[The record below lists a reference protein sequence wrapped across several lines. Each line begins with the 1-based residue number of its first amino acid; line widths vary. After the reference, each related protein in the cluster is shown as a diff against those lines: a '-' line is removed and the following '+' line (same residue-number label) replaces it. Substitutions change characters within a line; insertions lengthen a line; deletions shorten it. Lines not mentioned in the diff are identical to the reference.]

1 MDLYEGDSNN
11 GGDYGD
17 SHDGGGYGNGDSGH
31 GYGDAN
37 DGNNLGGYG
46 GGSTIL
52 LYGAEHRFGASIPT
66 HDFLAQPLHLSRD
79 GGRTSYNS
87 SGFGEGSSSSQ
98 NPPGVDGPHAIGAG
112 FQAPMAPPFGGS
124 GHGGVFVPPIQPQ
137 ARAASQG
144 RGRGRGR
151 GARCRLTE
159 DFNDRASWTNENTKL
174 FCELYCKQIDNGN
187 CIRGRMSKAGWKEIR
202 KGFYATTDLVHDNE
216 QFGFRYR
223 GLKNMWT
230 FILRLRTDT
239 GLGRRPDGTMVA
251 SDKWWD
257 DNTKDH
263 PEFRKLKNGMPDYLE
278 EMDRIFM
285 GPATQPANPIVDVE
299 DSEDDEESDDDDFD
313 PLSPISVGTK
323 RSHNMRSTPS
333 TQSRATSPSKK
344 LKSPAVRA
352 VVNELKEDVRLQPV
366 DTKDE
371 DSDKEFGRVMM
382 EYFMDDYA
390 STAFLYGTLHLA
402 KHIDKYYNQSEYRD
416 VSTTMSALEWVEK
429 KHADRK
435 RCYNMFRMTS
445 DMFYSLHD
453 LLVDKFELK
462 SSMKS
467 KSIEALGLFLWM
479 AGAPQSV
486 RQVEDRFERSLATV
500 HNMFHK
506 VLASLLKL
514 AADIIKPR
522 DPQFATLHSRL
533 RYLRFYP
540 YFNDCIGAID
550 GTHIPMQVSK
560 DHLVQHICRHHITTQ
575 NVMACC
581 DFDMIFTFVLA
592 GWPGFVHDMRV
603 FNDAMSTYNHVFP
616 HPPPGVYR
624 CREVLSSGLGLCKPD
639 WVLGAVQGHEV
650 P

>member
-1 MDLYEGDSNN
+1 MDSYEGDSNN
-11 GGDYGD
+11 GGGYGD
-17 SHDGGGYGNGDSGH
+17 GHDGGGYGNGDSGH

-37 DGNNLGGYG
+37 AGRVFGDGNNLGGYG

-66 HDFLAQPLHLSRD
+66 RDFLAQPLHLSRD
-79 GGRTSYNS
+79 GGLTSYNS
-87 SGFGEGSSSSQ
+87 GSFGEGSSSSQ
-98 NPPGVDGPHAIGAG
+98 NPPA
-112 FQAPMAPPFGGS
+112 
-124 GHGGVFVPPIQPQ
+124 
-137 ARAASQG
+137 
-144 RGRGRGR
+144 
-151 GARCRLTE
+151 T
-159 DFNDRASWTNENTKL
+159 WTNENTKL

-187 CIRGRMSKAGWKEIR
+187 YIRGSMSKAGWKEIR

-216 QFGFRYR
+216 QFGFKYR

-263 PEFRKLKNGMPDYLE
+263 PEFRKLKNGMPDYRE
-278 EMDRIFM
+278 EMDRMFM
-285 GPATQPANPIVDVE
+285 GPTTQPANPIVDVE

-323 RSHNMRSTPS
+323 RSHSMRSTPS
-333 TQSRATSPSKK
+333 TRSRATSPSKK
-344 LKSPAVRA
+344 LKSLAVRA
-352 VVNELKEDVRLQPV
+352 VVNELKLYLLGYVRFGSYEVLCLLAMSFMEDARLQPV

-402 KHIDKYYNQSEYRD
+402 KHIDRYCNQSEYRD

-429 KHADRK
+429 KLADRK

-445 DMFYSLHD
+445 DMFFSLHD
-453 LLVDKFELK
+453 LLVDKYELK

-486 RQVEDRFERSLATV
+486 RQVEDRFERSLATI

-506 VLASLLKL
+506 VLASILKL

-533 RYLRFYP
+533 RNPRYYP

-550 GTHIPMQVSK
+550 GTHIPVQVSK
-560 DHLVQHICRHHITTQ
+560 DHLVQHICQHHITTQ

-592 GWPGFVHDMRV
+592 RCPGFMHDMRV

-616 HPPPGVYR
+616 HPPPGTLLPILCLQFLTSITCNIQVFTAAGKYYL
-624 CREVLSSGLGLCKPD
+624 VDSGYANRIGYLELYKGTKYHNT
-639 WVLGAVQGHEV
+639 A
-650 P
+650 